1 VAAPRRRGRLR
12 QARTLVAAAVP
23 RAFVELLLA
32 ACANNLVG
40 PDRVAHTGP
49 GWLLREL
56 SHSHP
61 DQVARFVEAH
71 PELSVE
77 AARMA
82 TARLRP
88 EPYRRR

>member
-12 QARTLVAAAVP
+12 QARTTVAAAVP
-23 RAFVELLLA
+23 RVVELLLA
-32 ACANNLVG
+32 ACANNLVSS
-40 PDRVAHTGP
+40 DRFAHTGP

-56 SHSHP
+56 SRSHP
-61 DQVARFVEAH
+61 DQVARFVDAH
-71 PELSVE
+71 PELSGE

-88 EPYRRR
+88 GPYRRR